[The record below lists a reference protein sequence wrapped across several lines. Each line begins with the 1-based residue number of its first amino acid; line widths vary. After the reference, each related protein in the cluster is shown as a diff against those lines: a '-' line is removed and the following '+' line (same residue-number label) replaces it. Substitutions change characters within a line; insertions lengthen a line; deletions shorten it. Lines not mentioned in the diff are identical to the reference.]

1 MENVIIAGSGPAGA
15 TAAIYAARALL
26 NPLVF
31 EGPQPGGQ
39 LVVSLEVENYP
50 GFDTISGFDLLEKFK
65 HQAEKFGARFNGASI
80 TKIQKKESSVLV
92 TTDDGQ
98 EIETKT
104 LIIASGA
111 IARRLPIDTEPKFY
125 GKGVSGCATCD
136 GAFYRNSKVLVVGG
150 GNTAIEDALF
160 LTRFASEITIVHRR
174 DYLRADPVEI
184 EKAKSNEKIKWMI
197 PYGVKEIKGDSNGLV
212 AGAILENL
220 ETGEEKELEC
230 QGIFVAIGHDPQ
242 IEAFKDVVNISEQKL
257 IEVEPGTSKTNI
269 PGIFACGD
277 VIDPMYKQ
285 AVVAAGSGCMAALD
299 AQKYIETNS

>member
-26 NPLVF
+26 NPLVL
-31 EGPQPGGQ
+31 EGPAPGGQ
-39 LVVSLEVENYP
+39 LVVSHEVENYP
-50 GFDTISGFDLLEKFK
+50 GFEVISGFELLDKFK
-65 HQAEKFGARFNGASI
+65 NQAEKFGARFQSASVS
-80 TKIQKKESSVLV
+80 KVKKTENSIIV
-92 TTDDGQ
+92 TTDDGK

-111 IARRLPIDTEPKFY
+111 IARRLPIETEPLFY

-136 GAFYRNSKVLVVGG
+136 GAFYRNCKVLVIGG

-160 LTRFASEITIVHRR
+160 LTRFASEVTIVHRR
-174 DYLRADPVEI
+174 DYLRADPVEV
-184 EKAKSNEKIKWMI
+184 EKAKAHEKINWMI

-212 AGAILENL
+212 SGAILQNL

-230 QGIFVAIGHDPQ
+230 EGIFVAIGHDPQ
-242 IEAFKDVVNISEQKL
+242 IEAFKDIVDISEEKL
-257 IEVEPGTSKTNI
+257 IVVEKGTAKTNT

-277 VIDPMYKQ
+277 VIDPLYKQ
-285 AVVAAGSGCMAALD
+285 AVVAAGTGCMAALD
-299 AQKYIETNS
+299 AQKYLESL